1 MQASC
6 PQCQTRI
13 QVDDAK
19 VPDRPFNVKCPKC
32 ANVVKLPG
40 KGAAPSPAPMSDSA
54 TPAFSEES
62 LRAVVGTPLA
72 TPGERALVS
81 FPDPGLGQA
90 VSQTLSR
97 LGYAVDVVASE
108 DAARLFDQGLFAI
121 VATARVAAA
130 PGKGESLYQRVTRS
144 SPEARRRVFVILAG
158 DEFKT
163 GDGMQGWAV
172 LADLVVSTH
181 DAPMADNAIRT
192 VMAERHRLYQ
202 VYLDAKRRYDESFA
216 TGS

>member
-1 MQASC
+1 VQASC

-13 QVDDAK
+13 QIDDAK

-32 ANVVKLPG
+32 STVVKLPG
-40 KGAAPSPAPMSDSA
+40 KAAAPPPAPVSDLA
-54 TPAFSEES
+54 TPAFSEEA
-62 LRAVVGTPLA
+62 LRAVVGTHVA

-81 FPDPGLGQA
+81 FAEPGLAHA
-90 VSQTLSR
+90 VAQTLIR
-97 LGYAVDVVASE
+97 LGYAVDTVAAD
-108 DAARLFDQGLFAI
+108 DAARLFDQGLFAV

-130 PGKGESLYQRVTRS
+130 AGKGESLYQRMTRS
-144 SPEARRRVFVILAG
+144 SPEGRRRVFVILCG

-163 GDGMQGWAV
+163 GDGMQAWAV

-181 DAPMADNAIRT
+181 DAAMADNAVRT
-192 VMAERHRLYQ
+192 VMAERTRLYQ

-216 TGS
+216 AG

>member
-13 QVDDAK
+13 QIDDAK

-32 ANVVKLPG
+32 ATVVKLPG
-40 KGAAPSPAPMSDSA
+40 KAAAPPPAPASDLA
-54 TPAFSEES
+54 VPAFSEES
-62 LRAVVGTPLA
+62 LRAVVATSLA

-81 FPDPGLGQA
+81 FPDPGLAQA
-90 VSQTLSR
+90 VAQTLTR
-97 LGYAVDVVASE
+97 LGYAVDTVPGE
-108 DAARLFDQGLFAI
+108 DAARLFDQGLFAV

-130 PGKGESLYQRVTRS
+130 AGKGESLYQRMTRS
-144 SPEARRRVFVILAG
+144 SPEGRRRVFVILGG

-163 GDGMQGWAV
+163 GDGMQAWAV
-172 LADLVVSTH
+172 LADLVVATR
-181 DAPMADNAIRT
+181 DASMADNAIRT

-202 VYLDAKRRYDESFA
+202 VWLDAKRRYDESFA
-216 TGS
+216 AG

>member
-13 QVDDAK
+13 QIDDAK

-32 ANVVKLPG
+32 AAVVKLPG
-40 KGAAPSPAPMSDSA
+40 KAAAPAPAPVSDLA
-54 TPAFSEES
+54 TPSFSAES
-62 LRAVVGTPLA
+62 LRTVVATPLA
-72 TPGERALVS
+72 TPGDRALVS
-81 FPDPGLGQA
+81 FPDPALAQA
-90 VSQTLSR
+90 ASETLTR
-97 LGYAVDVVASE
+97 LGYAVDAVPGD

-130 PGKGESLYQRVTRS
+130 PGKAESLYQRMTRC
-144 SPEARRRVFVILAG
+144 SPEARRRVFVILSG

-163 GDGMQGWAV
+163 GDGMQAWAV
-172 LADLVVSTH
+172 LADLVVASR

-216 TGS
+216 AG

>member
-1 MQASC
+1 VQASC

-13 QVDDAK
+13 QIDDAK

-32 ANVVKLPG
+32 AAVVKLPG
-40 KGAAPSPAPMSDSA
+40 RAAAPAPAPASDLGA
-54 TPAFSEES
+54 PAFSEES
-62 LRAVVGTPLA
+62 LRTVVATPLA

-81 FPDPGLGQA
+81 FPDPGLAQA
-90 VSQTLSR
+90 MGQTLTR
-97 LGYAVDVVASE
+97 LGYAVDVVSGD
-108 DAARLFDQGLFAI
+108 DAARLFDQGLFS
-121 VATARVAAA
+121 VVGTARVAAP

-144 SPEARRRVFVILAG
+144 SPEGRRRVFVILAG

-172 LADLVVSTH
+172 LADLVISTR

-192 VMAERHRLYQ
+192 VMAERNRLYQ

-216 TGS
+216 AG

>member
-1 MQASC
+1 VQASC

-13 QVDDAK
+13 QIDDAK
-19 VPDRPFNVKCPKC
+19 VPDRAFNVKCPKC
-32 ANVVKLPG
+32 AAVVKLPG
-40 KGAAPSPAPMSDSA
+40 RAATPAPAPVSDLA
-54 TPAFSEES
+54 VPAFSEES
-62 LRAVVGTPLA
+62 LRSVVATPLA

-81 FPDPGLGQA
+81 FPDPSLAQA
-90 VSQTLSR
+90 MAQTLTR
-97 LGYAVDVVASE
+97 LGYAVDVVAGE

-144 SPEARRRVFVILAG
+144 SPEGRRRVFGILAG

-163 GDGMQGWAV
+163 GDGMQAWAV
-172 LADLVVSTH
+172 LADLVISTR

-192 VMAERHRLYQ
+192 VMAERNRLYQ

-216 TGS
+216 AG

>member
-13 QVDDAK
+13 QIDDAK

-40 KGAAPSPAPMSDSA
+40 RTAGPSPMSDSA

-62 LRAVVGTPLA
+62 LRAVVGTPIA

-81 FPDPGLGQA
+81 FPDPALAQA
-90 VSQTLSR
+90 MSQTLNR
-97 LGYAVDVVASE
+97 LGYAVDVVAGD
-108 DAARLFDQGLFAI
+108 DAARLFDQGLFAV

-172 LADLVVSTH
+172 LADLVVSTR
-181 DAPMADNAIRT
+181 DAAMADNAIRT
-192 VMAERHRLYQ
+192 VVAERHRLYQ

-216 TGS
+216 AG